1 MFSTL
6 TILTALAALT
16 GPAPQGLVS
25 SPALRASLPGAAPQI
40 VRASGTELAASTQR
54 PQGRAVELAVAD
66 GQLQPV
72 PAASAEAQPGEE
84 VGSPRASE
92 PPPRRDVAIL
102 QNCLISLIEDIDLA
116 SQEDGLLTS
125 IEAREGMHVQKDLQL
140 AQVDDREAQAR
151 HSAAVSAH
159 RRAKTEAENDVNIRF
174 AEASADAARADY
186 DQGLEVN
193 AKVPNSVVVS
203 EMRRRKLAWD
213 KAVLS
218 IEQAKMEQQKARH
231 EMEAKAEEME
241 LAKLG
246 IDRRKIVSP
255 LGGLVVAVKKRPGAW
270 ITKGEPLL
278 RVVRMDRLRVAGHV
292 NAAHYGP
299 HEVAGRAVTIRAHLE
314 RGRTERFSGKITFV
328 HPEQNGGDYLVWA
341 EVDNRQLDEQWV
353 LRPGLHVDMA
363 IHLANPAVASGSSA
377 AASR

>member
-16 GPAPQGLVS
+16 GPAPAA
-25 SPALRASLPGAAPQI
+25 PAGASRASQPQALPPQI
-40 VRASGTELAASTQR
+40 VRASATEPAAAAPR
-54 PQGRAVELAVAD
+54 YQGPPVEVAAAD

-72 PAASAEAQPGEE
+72 PGVSPETQGSEETSSARPND
-84 VGSPRASE
+84 

-125 IEAREGMHVQKDLQL
+125 IEAREGMHVQKDMQL

-174 AEASADAARADY
+174 AEASAEAARADY

-218 IEQAKMEQQKARH
+218 IEQARMEQQKARH
-231 EMEAKAEEME
+231 EMEAKAEEMQ

-278 RVVRMDRLRVAGHV
+278 RLVRMDRLRVAGHV

-299 HEVAGRAVTIRAHLE
+299 YEVAGRAVTIRALLE
-314 RGRTERFSGKITFV
+314 RGRSERFTGKITFV
-328 HPEQNGGDYLVWA
+328 HPEQSGGDYLVWA
-341 EVDNRQLDEQWV
+341 EVDNRLLDEQWV

-363 IHLANPAVASGSSA
+363 IHLAVPAVASGTA
-377 AASR
+377 AAAR